1 MRKTVSL
8 FVVVL
13 SFLSLFSVTALR
25 VVKDQYG
32 AIQRQGHSTVT
43 AHAPQAVKEHQ
54 ISVAYAQQLIRQLGG
69 VQAASRMLY
78 RVTKPMASQPHV
90 TFGNAQTTSSNWGG
104 YVADTSGT
112 GIHVDSSFSEFNV
125 SRAAGTDT
133 ASWVGVGGFHGGN
146 LAQAGIDQSLMESWY
161 EFFPNPPVFLYSIN
175 SGDEMYDLVLRD
187 RSNGLWLVFIEDLTT
202 GVYYTNE
209 FSFNPDQTTAE
220 WIVEVQSNGPVG
232 SFAPVNFTFDQFGD
246 GSSSQ
251 PMTSS
256 EASTLWQVSLR
267 SPRGGSVCPS
277 GLTNPGTIGVSF
289 SAAPC

>member
-1 MRKTVSL
+1 LRKTVSL

-13 SFLSLFSVTALR
+13 SFMSLFSVTALHATEA
-25 VVKDQYG
+25 QYG
-32 AIQRQGHSTVT
+32 VIQGQGHSTVT
-43 AHAPQAVKEHQ
+43 APAPQAAKEHQ
-54 ISVAYAQQLIRQLGG
+54 ISIAYAQQLTRTLDGG
-69 VQAASRMLY
+69 KVASRMLH
-78 RVTKPMASQPHV
+78 RVTTPMASQHHV
-90 TFGNAQTTSSNWGG
+90 AYSIAQTTSSNWGG
-104 YVADTSGT
+104 YVADTSAT
-112 GIHVDSSFSEFNV
+112 GIHVDASFSEFNA

-146 LAQAGIDQSLMESWY
+146 VAQAGIDQSLMESWY
-161 EFFPNPPVFLYSIN
+161 EFFPNPPVFLYSVN

-202 GVYYTNE
+202 GVFYTNE

-220 WIVEVQSNGPVG
+220 WIVEVQPNGPVG

-256 EASTLWQVSLR
+256 EASPLWQVSLR